1 MRYSFKRS
9 LATSELQQPV
19 VAMKKQ
25 ALSFVFLSLIAWHT
39 AFAQSVSSPQ
49 PTAKTAVSDP
59 LKALRAD
66 KDEMADITFYS
77 SKTSPKYRNANGFY
91 LYFGKRT
98 NGTFTP
104 LRLVAQYFGNDW
116 LFVEKAWAKADGTRV
131 DIPTASG
138 RMGWERDNGSG
149 NIWEWSDYALR
160 SSAEIEAVTRIAFSK
175 TVTVRYVGRQYYDD
189 KKLSEKQLAALRE
202 VIVAYEAATGKPWK

>member
-1 MRYSFKRS
+1 
-9 LATSELQQPV
+9 
-19 VAMKKQ
+19 MKKQ
-25 ALSFVFLSLIAWHT
+25 SISFVFLTFIVWHS
-39 AFAQSVSSPQ
+39 AFAQSAPSPKAA
-49 PTAKTAVSDP
+49 AKTVVSDP

-66 KDEMADITFYS
+66 KDEMADITFYA

-104 LRLVAQYFGNDW
+104 LRLVTQYFANDW
-116 LFVEKAWAKADGTRV
+116 LFIEKAWAKADGTRV
-131 DIPTASG
+131 DIPSTSG

-149 NIWEWSDYALR
+149 DIWEWSDHALR

-175 TVTVRYVGRQYYDD
+175 TVTVRFEGRKYYDD

-202 VIVAYEAATGKPWK
+202 VITAYEVVTGKPWK